1 LAKSLIGL
9 LDKYG
14 LKKKIVVYIKGEGSN
29 FNAMTIAVKSIVNC
43 ESLRL
48 KENFQG
54 TCLGRFLISIWRY
67 KEKGLEKSKL
77 CFYQIYQSIF
87 AKMHHLT

>member
-29 FNAMTIAVKSIVNC
+29 FDAMTIALKSIVNC

-48 KENFQG
+48 KGSFRV
-54 TCLGRFLISIWRY
+54 LA
-67 KEKGLEKSKL
+67 LEV
-77 CFYQIYQSIF
+77 F
-87 AKMHHLT
+87 